1 MERSEKLKE
10 ISEFIGSQAVSG
22 RIESQT
28 RTVELF
34 EKMLTPTTDDKARL
48 AVEKSHLAI
57 FVSDEYLRQ
66 IVNVIAEEYDR
77 LGDEE
82 LETML
87 KQVRLDKVL
96 GDITAGIFLRCVG
109 VTEAMLTGSYVS
121 PTLN

>member
-87 KQVRLDKVL
+87 KQVRLENAL
-96 GDITAGIFLRCVG
+96 RDIAAGIFLRCAG